1 MNVVFCIRPEYES
14 LLGGDVIQMLKTKEF
29 LERKFG
35 LKIDVATKA
44 DEIVKKYDIAHIFN
58 FSTYTVSKAFI
69 ERAVELEIPVVSSP
83 VFWDYTY
90 SSTSRLFYAFP
101 FLNKLDES
109 SVGFFRKIISW
120 MGNVVNKPAV
130 VSSEFKKNAVW
141 MFNNSSFVA
150 PNSKEE
156 AELLMKW
163 LNVSDDDK
171 IRVVYNATDISKN
184 QVAIDE
190 ELFYQKYRIPKNYI
204 LQVGRIEYCKNQL
217 NLLVSL
223 KDNPEIPIVFVG
235 KVVDKV
241 YFKKLNKIAEK
252 RGNVFFID
260 VVPHNE
266 IASFY
271 RYAKLHVLM
280 SLRESPGLVN
290 IEALANDCPI
300 VVSDKR
306 FLPIDTYFEN
316 QPYVANPLAV
326 DDIKNVV
333 LKAYKE
339 GKLTPFD
346 FNKFSWDTVAE
357 QTYTIYREI
366 LKNREKAG

>member
-1 MNVVFCIRPEYES
+1 MNVVFCIRPEFET
-14 LLGGDVIQMLKTKEF
+14 LLGGDAIQMMKTKEF

-35 LKIDVATKA
+35 LKIDIATKS
-44 DEIVKKYDIAHIFN
+44 DEILQKHDIVHVFN
-58 FSTYTVSKAFI
+58 FSTYDVSKQFI
-69 ERAVELEIPVVSSP
+69 KRAVGLGIPVVSSP
-83 VFWDYTY
+83 VFWNYTY
-90 SSTSRLFYAFP
+90 SSTSKLFYAFP
-101 FLNKLDES
+101 LLNKLDEFS
-109 SVGFFRKIISW
+109 IGIFRRIITW
-120 MGNVVNKPAV
+120 MGNVLNKPSV
-130 VSSEFKKNAVW
+130 VSSEFKRNAVW
-141 MFNNSSFVA
+141 MFNNSNFVA

-156 AELLMKW
+156 GDLLMKW

-184 QVAIDE
+184 QVAMDE
-190 ELFYQKYRIPKNYI
+190 ELFYQKYRIPKDYI

-217 NLLVSL
+217 NLLIAL
-223 KDNPEIPIVFVG
+223 RDNTEIPIVFVG
-235 KVVDKV
+235 KMVDGT
-241 YFKKLNKIAEK
+241 YFKKLSRIAEK

-316 QPYVANPLAV
+316 QPYIANPLDV
-326 DDIKNVV
+326 EEIKNVV

-357 QTYTIYREI
+357 QTYGIYLEVY
-366 LKNREKAG
+366 KNGEKVG